1 MLNTFFIVKLNEKRL
16 MSNFLQAQKYSAAD
30 LTELGLEK
38 NADFSRA
45 SLSGQI
51 NILKVEAFKN
61 VYEALMEH
69 IIMHGIDVRIDKANL
84 VVQLFNKHV
93 EIASLLKVC

>member
-1 MLNTFFIVKLNEKRL
+1 M
-16 MSNFLQAQKYSAAD
+16 
-30 LTELGLEK
+30 TELGLEK

-69 IIMHGIDVRIDKANL
+69 VIMHGIDVKVDKAKL
-84 VVQLFNKHV
+84 VVQLYNKHV
-93 EIASLLKVC
+93 EVANLLKVS

>member
-1 MLNTFFIVKLNEKRL
+1 M
-16 MSNFLQAQKYSAAD
+16 
-30 LTELGLEK
+30 EK

-69 IIMHGIDVRIDKANL
+69 VIMHGIDVKVDKAKL

-93 EIASLLKVC
+93 EVANLLKVS

>member
-1 MLNTFFIVKLNEKRL
+1 M
-16 MSNFLQAQKYSAAD
+16 
-30 LTELGLEK
+30 EK

-69 IIMHGIDVRIDKANL
+69 VIMHAIDVKVDKAKL
-84 VVQLFNKHV
+84 IVQLFNKHV
-93 EIASLLKVC
+93 EVANLLKVS

>member
-1 MLNTFFIVKLNEKRL
+1 M
-16 MSNFLQAQKYSAAD
+16 
-30 LTELGLEK
+30 TELGLEK
-38 NADFSRA
+38 NADFSRT
-45 SLSGQI
+45 SLAGQI

-69 IIMHGIDVRIDKANL
+69 VIMHGIDVRVEKAKL

-93 EIASLLKVC
+93 EIANLLKVS